1 MEINI
6 YETIR
11 KELERQDR
19 SGAWLGKQI
28 GSSTRNTNK
37 MFERKDAKVSQ
48 LVSISKALKKNFFK
62 MYVPFIDAAIKNAD
76 SHNDFIEEKK
86 SDSKSTIN
94 IAIKFPESSSDDV
107 GTFLKHVKLLA
118 AEYGFETE

>member
-6 YETIR
+6 YEAIR
-11 KELERQDR
+11 KELDRQDR

-62 MYVPFIDAAIKNAD
+62 MYVPFIDAAIKNSD
-76 SHNDFIEEKK
+76 SQNDFIEEAKLE
-86 SDSKSTIN
+86 SKSTIN
-94 IAIKFPESSSDDV
+94 IGIKFPESGADDV
-107 GTFLKHVKLLA
+107 GLFLKQVRLLA